1 MKKLKF
7 SILGL
12 VSLIIAVPIYLFG
25 ASYAMSWFSP
35 DDRPQNPVRQSERV
49 SASLASIQSF
59 NDKLIAAGIDP
70 VEPASYI
77 EAMPNTDNQTSSPT
91 TARTSKFVRAE
102 SNEESSLAQS
112 EDSTPVFESTSTP
125 SNIISAASSSQPTIS
140 SGAAQEPSL
149 SSTSQLSSSELSST
163 STSSNDSVTTTTS
176 TSSSDSSEV
185 SPSLSSVTTSE
196 SSNTEDSSGTANDLT
211 SSEVTFDTGNI
222 SIDSTPDT
230 DISVVKNS

>member
-12 VSLIIAVPIYLFG
+12 VSLIIAVTIYLFG

-59 NDKLIAAGIDP
+59 NDKLIAAGISP

-112 EDSTPVFESTSTP
+112 EDNTPVFESTSTP

-149 SSTSQLSSSELSST
+149 SSSELSST

-185 SPSLSSVTTSE
+185 SSSLSSVTTSE

-211 SSEVTFDTGNI
+211 SSEVTPDTGNI

>member
-59 NDKLIAAGIDP
+59 NDKLIAAGISP

-112 EDSTPVFESTSTP
+112 EDNTPVFESTSTP

-149 SSTSQLSSSELSST
+149 SSSELSST

-185 SPSLSSVTTSE
+185 SSSLSSVTTSE

-211 SSEVTFDTGNI
+211 SSEVTPDTGNI

>member
-59 NDKLIAAGIDP
+59 NDKLIAAGISP

-91 TARTSKFVRAE
+91 TARTSQFVRAE

-149 SSTSQLSSSELSST
+149 SSSELSST
-163 STSSNDSVTTTTS
+163 STSSTDSVTTTTS

-185 SPSLSSVTTSE
+185 SSSLSSVTTSE

-211 SSEVTFDTGNI
+211 SSEVTPDTGNI

>member
-35 DDRPQNPVRQSERV
+35 DNRPQNTVRQSERV

-91 TARTSKFVRAE
+91 TSKFVRAE

-112 EDSTPVFESTSTP
+112 EDNTPVFESTSTP
-125 SNIISAASSSQPTIS
+125 SNIISATSSSQPTIS

-185 SPSLSSVTTSE
+185 SSSLSSVTTSE

-211 SSEVTFDTGNI
+211 SSEVTPDTGNI

>member
-35 DDRPQNPVRQSERV
+35 DDRPQNTVRQSERV

-59 NDKLIAAGIDP
+59 NDKLIAAGISP

-211 SSEVTFDTGNI
+211 SSEVTPDTGNI